1 MEEEILTE
9 QLFHADSLWGSHT
22 LVVTD
27 PGKEPKLNIEAS
39 HNIFTSSFILL
50 FFILIAV
57 FFSDIK
63 ATTSYLIK
71 NIFKFKPQIALEEKL
86 SSVNRRN
93 RTFLISIVFLALF
106 FTLSFG
112 DYFTEKTGLK
122 EYYLPL
128 TLIAVVIVY
137 WIFKSIALRFTGWL
151 TNDKQTFSL
160 VAKIGYNHLIMASF
174 LTLPVV
180 IIPFF
185 TTTEYEP
192 ILFKYLLYSYLT
204 VYTIYLARVYQ
215 TIIYSRFSH
224 VFYILYLC
232 SAEIL
237 PMALL
242 TNFILSY
249 KFI

>member
-1 MEEEILTE
+1 MEENKTTE
-9 QLFHADSLWGSHT
+9 QKHHTDSLWGSHT
-22 LVVTD
+22 LTVPD
-27 PGKEPKLNIEAS
+27 AGKEAGSIGET
-39 HNIFTSSFILL
+39 HVNIFTSSFILL

-57 FFSDIK
+57 FFRDIQS
-63 ATTSYLIK
+63 TTSYLIQ
-71 NIFKFKPQIALEEKL
+71 NIFKFKPQLAFEEKL
-86 SSVNRRN
+86 SSVNQRN

-112 DYFTEKTGLK
+112 DYFTEKTGLR
-122 EYYLPL
+122 EYYVPL
-128 TLIAVVIVY
+128 ILIAVVLVY
-137 WIFKSIALRFTGWL
+137 WTFKSIALRFTGWL

-160 VAKIGYNHLIMASF
+160 IAKIGYNHLIMASF
-174 LTLPVV
+174 LTLPVI

-185 TTTEYEP
+185 TTAEYEP
-192 ILFKYLLYSYLT
+192 ILLKYLLYSYLT
-204 VYTIYLARVYQ
+204 VYAIYLARVYQ
-215 TIIYSRFSH
+215 TIISSHFSH

>member
-1 MEEEILTE
+1 MAEENNME
-9 QLFHADSLWGSHT
+9 QQHPADSLWGSHT
-22 LVVTD
+22 LAVPDRRGESTFTA
-27 PGKEPKLNIEAS
+27 EANE
-39 HNIFTSSFILL
+39 NIFSSSFILL
-50 FFILIAV
+50 FFILIAI
-57 FFSDIK
+57 FFRDIQ
-63 ATTSYLIK
+63 ATTYFLIQ
-71 NIFKFKPQIALEEKL
+71 NIFKFKSQIALEEKL
-86 SSVNRRN
+86 SSVTQRN

-106 FTLSFG
+106 FTLTFG
-112 DYFTEKTGLK
+112 DYFTKKTGLR
-122 EYYLPL
+122 EYYVPL
-128 TLIAVVIVY
+128 ILIAVVLTY
-137 WIFKSIALRFTGWL
+137 WIFKSVVLRFTGWL

-192 ILFKYLLYSYLT
+192 FLFKYLLYSYLA
-204 VYTIYLARVYQ
+204 VYLIYLARVYQ
-215 TIIYSRFSH
+215 TIIHSHFSH

-232 SAEIL
+232 SVEIL